1 MINIKKRNILK
12 VKLESVFRRM
22 KNGEPVN
29 DDERYLYF
37 TVKGLNEAQT
47 DDEAIEEYLYS
58 LSLTEN
64 LLKGVVA

>member
-12 VKLESVFRRM
+12 VKLESIFRRM

-58 LSLTEN
+58 LSLAEN

>member
-12 VKLESVFRRM
+12 VKLESIFRRM